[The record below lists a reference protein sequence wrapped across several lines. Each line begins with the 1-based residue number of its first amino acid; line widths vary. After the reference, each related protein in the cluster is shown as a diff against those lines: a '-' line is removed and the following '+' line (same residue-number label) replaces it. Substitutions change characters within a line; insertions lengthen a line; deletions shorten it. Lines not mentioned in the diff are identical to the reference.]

1 MDAAPAPQM
10 LEIWPENLPAV
21 QVFLQMRTQW
31 VLGGMSGR
39 RGLCYESLPVV
50 MRYAGIKKRQ
60 RAAAFAGVRIMEQ
73 AVMEVIDGQ

>member
-1 MDAAPAPQM
+1 M

-39 RGLCYESLPVV
+39 RGRRGLCYESLPVV
-50 MRYAGIKKRQ
+50 MRYAGIRKRQ